1 MTLFLSSFPLQT
13 TMNLALI
20 TNAANM
26 HLRSRQ
32 SSCLRAQGE
41 VHLSVFPSRHRHH
54 HQAASIFSSIRTPI
68 FSRPTR
74 TLLLSPLHA
83 VGNNKNS
90 SSNNKKLKDD
100 DDDQGSN
107 NSNAK
112 LLATLSVVG
121 GLAILIAGGYLLKDQ
136 IKAFLDLFIQLVDDW
151 GPLGYVAYI
160 LVYASLELFA
170 VPAIPLTMTAGV
182 IFGVGAGTAVVS
194 IAATMAA
201 TGAFLIARYVA
212 RDKIA
217 AWAEKNPKF
226 AAIDK
231 AIGKDGFRVVALLRL
246 SPLLP
251 LAASNY
257 LYGLTSVDLGS
268 YVLASWVGML
278 PGTLAYVA
286 AGTYG
291 RELMLGLTEGASGA
305 AGGGVQPWQIA
316 LGVTVS
322 GLAVWYVGRV
332 ATKALAEL
340 DENDGEK

>member
-1 MTLFLSSFPLQT
+1 MSFQ
-13 TMNLALI
+13 AFASI
-20 TNAANM
+20 TNKSNALFRRSQPGRGIPLAAHAGNRQTFTN
-26 HLRSRQ
+26 LSRQ
-32 SSCLRAQGE
+32 LNQ
-41 VHLSVFPSRHRHH
+41 
-54 HQAASIFSSIRTPI
+54 SSITTSKF
-68 FSRPTR
+68 FSRTARPS
-74 TLLLSPLHA
+74 LLAPLHA
-83 VGNNKNS
+83 IGNNKNGGS
-90 SSNNKKLKDD
+90 TDNDD
-100 DDDQGSN
+100 N

-112 LLATLSVVG
+112 LLATLSVAG
-121 GLAILIAGGYLLKDQ
+121 GIVLLIGGGYLLKDQ

-151 GPLGYVAYI
+151 GPLGYLAYI
-160 LVYASLELFA
+160 GVYALLELFA

-201 TGAFLIARYVA
+201 TGAFLIARYIA

-226 AAIDK
+226 AAIDQ

-268 YVLASWVGML
+268 YVLASWIGML

-291 RELMLGLTEGASGA
+291 RELMLGLTEGAGG
-305 AGGGVQPWQIA
+305 AGGGSGGMVQPWQVA
-316 LGVTVS
+316 LGLGVS
-322 GLAVWYVGRV
+322 GVAVWYVGRL

-340 DENDGEK
+340 EEEEEVGIGRKK